1 VSLPGNEDLRRD
13 LLTAKER
20 DLNPLVQESAQ
31 SLDLDAGQVE
41 QVETFLNEAW
51 FSGTRSGHAQMVVR
65 TVERK
70 ARIKPVGLDEVEAEF
85 KVLMEDSADTLN
97 LTVHHTLDLWDFLGR
112 AWIAGTRTCETEIMG
127 SFIASRSDVAQ
138 EALDWLKD
146 SGHSPDDE

>member
-1 VSLPGNEDLRRD
+1 M
-13 LLTAKER
+13 
-20 DLNPLVQESAQ
+20 QESAQ